1 MEPIAS
7 IEEAAKNG
15 TIDQK
20 IGQEYKFQEIDRV
33 IGYLLRDWGFAGLS
47 NTRELIP
54 IPQNDYFYDGYYE
67 AFSSYSS
74 ALDNFYHNLREKNEM
89 GLFPLNPPH
98 PITLLCILLLIIW
111 DIIIHL
117 RRHYKVLRYLS
128 GEVMKG

>member
-1 MEPIAS
+1 MEPIMS

-33 IGYLLRDWGFAGLS
+33 IGYLLRDWGFAGLN

-74 ALDNFYHNLREKNEM
+74 ALDNFYHNLRRRMKW
-89 GLFPLNPPH
+89 GCSCLIRPIQLLFYVSFS
-98 PITLLCILLLIIW
+98 LLFGI
-111 DIIIHL
+111 
-117 RRHYKVLRYLS
+117 S
-128 GEVMKG
+128 